1 MQFYSR
7 TSTTDLVL
15 FFVPE
20 VFFGTGTLLHAN
32 NPVEEEEMIAPNEIM
47 HSDVSMSEFKYEI
60 MTSIFWDFQKE
71 LWYDPSAKQEVM
83 TKLWLHDSEREYY
96 EGWKNYPPVGEFT
109 DTNRHQF
116 GIPSCTADRVYSK
129 I

>member
-1 MQFYSR
+1 
-7 TSTTDLVL
+7 
-15 FFVPE
+15 
-20 VFFGTGTLLHAN
+20 
-32 NPVEEEEMIAPNEIM
+32 MIAPNEIM

-96 EGWKNYPPVGEFT
+96 EGWKNYPPVGNSLTLT
-109 DTNRHQF
+109 DTNLESPHAQR
-116 GIPSCTADRVYSK
+116 IEYILKYKRPESTRK
-129 I
+129 